1 MKKLLFFVAI
11 IGSTA
16 LVSCKKN
23 YVCTYAATGTSAE
36 YTKLNRPAA
45 KMTEKTC
52 ELAGGVWAESSSKK

>member
-1 MKKLLFFVAI
+1 MKKIILFVALV
-11 IGSTA
+11 SATV

-23 YVCTYAATGTSAE
+23 YTCTYDSNGTVAD

-52 ELAGGVWAESSSKK
+52 KLAGGVWAESSSKK